1 MTVQTDRVL
10 IIRERRSR
18 RAWCQQCG
26 CEVAVVSFEEAESL
40 AGAAQPVLPG
50 NPESKTWHICTG
62 HNGEQLVCLE
72 SLLKTG

>member
-26 CEVAVVSFEEAESL
+26 REVDAVSFEEAGSL
-40 AGAAQPVLPG
+40 ANAAQPVLPG
-50 NPESKTWHICTG
+50 NSESKTWHICTG
-62 HNGEQLVCLE
+62 SDGEQLVCLE